1 MSVYDVYTIR
11 CLKKIQTFDF
21 KNLILECK
29 NNFLSNAS
37 WMSNQ
42 HIFFLLIF
50 SVFFKYMVAKN
61 NEQKLPFLFI
71 TYQEK
76 VIITIILKKA
86 EDISR
91 ILQPRSMV
99 CA

>member
-37 WMSNQ
+37 
-42 HIFFLLIF
+42 
-50 SVFFKYMVAKN
+50 
-61 NEQKLPFLFI
+61 
-71 TYQEK
+71 
-76 VIITIILKKA
+76 
-86 EDISR
+86 
-91 ILQPRSMV
+91 
-99 CA
+99 